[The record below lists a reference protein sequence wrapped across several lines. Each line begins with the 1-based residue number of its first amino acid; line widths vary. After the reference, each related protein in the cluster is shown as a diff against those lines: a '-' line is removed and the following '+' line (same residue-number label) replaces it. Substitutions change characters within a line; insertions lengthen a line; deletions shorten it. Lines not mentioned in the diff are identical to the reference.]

1 MTKKKEAAA
10 KSQNTHSKVI
20 HPTRIQTAEGWK
32 RSQLR
37 KHKSS
42 KGASKS

>member
-1 MTKKKEAAA
+1 MSKKKEASQSQSIQS
-10 KSQNTHSKVI
+10 KSPHVL
-20 HPTRIQTAEGWK
+20 RIQTAEGWK

-42 KGASKS
+42 KGASKG